1 MSTLIGRLLFTLI
14 GRLLSDIAS
23 SGRLPSA
30 APGRDPRSTSQ
41 AYPLFPP
48 IWTGEGEV
56 PWFILNHEEIGIMQL
71 IEVYKPT

>member
-14 GRLLSDIAS
+14 GRLLGIQLRRADFH
-23 SGRLPSA
+23 RPLPGEIVA
-30 APGRDPRSTSQ
+30 ALPQT
-41 AYPLFPP
+41 YPLFPP

>member
-1 MSTLIGRLLFTLI
+1 
-14 GRLLSDIAS
+14 LLSDIAS

-30 APGRDPRSTSQ
+30 APGEIVAALPQT
-41 AYPLFPP
+41 YPLFPP